1 MEKAIMELDLIR
13 IQLSALNSELQK
25 INKKLTEK
33 QAVKQDDLIVVDNY
47 LKKLSDDINRIQNE
61 T

>member
-13 IQLSALNSELQK
+13 IQLSTLNSELQK

>member
-13 IQLSALNSELQK
+13 IQLSTLNSELQK

-61 T
+61 I

>member
-13 IQLSALNSELQK
+13 IQLSTLKSELQK
-25 INKKLTEK
+25 IKKKLTEK

-61 T
+61 I

>member
-13 IQLSALNSELQK
+13 IQLSTLNSELQR

-33 QAVKQDDLIVVDNY
+33 QAVKQDDLVVIDNY
-47 LKKLSDDINRIQNE
+47 LKKLSDDINRIENE
-61 T
+61 I

>member
-1 MEKAIMELDLIR
+1 MELDLIR

-33 QAVKQDDLIVVDNY
+33 QAVKQDDLIVVNNY

>member
-13 IQLSALNSELQK
+13 IQLSTLISELQK